1 MIECLLNNGADVNA
15 ASPLMLH
22 QGEDGRMSLCQGV
35 RAIHVAVIHHDR
47 KCLKVLIDAGANLD
61 VTYSGGVTPLMAACK
76 MRVEEHGI
84 EMVKE
89 VIEAGANPLIQD
101 NKRWACLWYAINLGR
116 IRTIQ
121 TILSVAPTTVNQ
133 VAPDGSTPLYM
144 ASGFGQYEAVSLL
157 LSAGAKQTRLSFE
170 KGKCPLDVAVRQN
183 RTDVVRVLLSDGL
196 HAIGGSLV
204 LPQATSYLRRREE
217 SDGGEKNGS
226 HAAGRGGRRK
236 AAVLGEELIPAH
248 PFAWLGRGM

>member
-1 MIECLLNNGADVNA
+1 
-15 ASPLMLH
+15 
-22 QGEDGRMSLCQGV
+22 MSLCQGV

-89 VIEAGANPLIQD
+89 LIEAGANPLIQD
-101 NKRWACLWYAINLGR
+101 NKRWACLWYVINLGR

-157 LSAGAKQTRLSFE
+157 LSAGAKQTHLSFE

-204 LPQATSYLRRREE
+204 LPQA
-217 SDGGEKNGS
+217 
-226 HAAGRGGRRK
+226 
-236 AAVLGEELIPAH
+236 I
-248 PFAWLGRGM
+248 